1 MELLAQLRE
10 NGYRVSL
17 HGTDILLSYAGESEP
32 DPAIINP
39 LLQKLKARKA
49 EALAFL
55 RLEAETRKALAQLEQ
70 YGFIKVWSTKIQK
83 TVYFLRTDKEMVKIP
98 LGEVFF
104 TFDELRE
111 LTARQASPEELLK
124 LYNDRKL

>member
-10 NGYRVSL
+10 NGYQVSL

-32 DPAIINP
+32 NPAIINP
-39 LLQKLKARKA
+39 LLKELKVRKD
-49 EALAFL
+49 EALDFL
-55 RLEAETRKALAQLEQ
+55 RFEEETRKALAQLEQ

-83 TVYFLRTDKEMVKIP
+83 TVYFLRTAKEVVKIP